1 MRKQKEK
8 EERKGNVHEVKR
20 KLHIVTINL
29 RFDA

>member
-1 MRKQKEK
+1 MHEETK

-29 RFDA
+29 GFDA